1 MYLRVVCFH
10 RASYNLLTL
19 GERARARVHIT
30 VHAVTT
36 YIPNVG
42 LSLQYNFHAIRVLSP
57 TSRNSQTTYNRPKP
71 SLSPSPPPPL
81 ATNIWSRKSF
91 RGWRQRMQEGKREKK
106 NGSKKKQH
114 WRQSRVREKE
124 RKRVKPLKEGKKRK
138 RRL

>member
-10 RASYNLLTL
+10 LCASYNLLIL
-19 GERARARVHIT
+19 GERAPVYIT

-42 LSLQYNFHAIRVLSP
+42 LSLRYNFHAIRVLSA

-71 SLSPSPPPPL
+71 PSFP
-81 ATNIWSRKSF
+81 ARISGAERAF
-91 RGWRQRMQEGKREKK
+91 EGGDEGYENERKRERGGIGEGREREIKR
-106 NGSKKKQH
+106 NNDGD
-114 WRQSRVREKE
+114 RVECE
-124 RKRVKPLKEGKKRK
+124 RVKPLRERKKKRR